1 MTEKTPFEQF
11 ILENLFNL
19 WKEHGTSK
27 VKPLQALIEEYGFQE
42 ENIRKPLKKLITAG
56 LVDADSYSAWIT
68 KKGIAKINAVS
79 SSSESA
85 VTGGDKVPVSIGI
98 NFLKNFEQAI
108 SRSELSAPE
117 TEIWLNGIKQISQ
130 NPVLFKALE
139 AALKSTTE
147 EKQE

>member
-11 ILENLFNL
+11 ILENLYNL
-19 WKEHGTSK
+19 WKVHGTSK

-42 ENIRKPLKKLITAG
+42 KNIRKPLKKLIKEE
-56 LVDADSYSAWIT
+56 LVEADSYSAWIT
-68 KKGIAKINAVS
+68 KKGIAKMNAVS
-79 SSSESA
+79 PSGESA
-85 VTGGDKVPVSIGI
+85 VTGGDKAPVSIGI